1 MFNCEFVK
9 KRSLLLQ
16 KNKQTKKLVVKSVIT
31 VCLLL
36 LIFCCGYTSSVD
48 EKITEEELTQDITT
62 QIENQ
67 LGNIDF
73 GELEEIIKSLSDEQ
87 KDLFGNES
95 FLNKVKLIIS
105 GEFKGLGE
113 NAVQAISAIVFEDLI
128 KLLPIMASI
137 LAIGILSGMLG
148 QISSNNNNSKS
159 LGDIIH
165 FACFGLVLVI
175 VTGLVL
181 NLLNTTS
188 SILNSLKSQIDVV
201 FPILLT
207 LLTAIGGN
215 VSVSVYQPTIAL
227 LSGSVMHVFNTV
239 LVPIFIFTFVFSII
253 TNLSKSVKL
262 SKFTS
267 FFTSLF
273 KYIIGTIFTVFLAFI
288 SIQGITAGS
297 IDGISVKTAKF
308 AMKSY
313 IPILGGYLADG
324 FNVIVASSVL
334 IKNAIG
340 ACGLLLIFIT
350 ILSPIISIILL
361 SLLLKL
367 TASILEPLTDGRI
380 STFLFSVSKTL
391 TMLMVI
397 LIGFSFMFLLIC
409 ALIMC
414 SANFI

>member
-1 MFNCEFVK
+1 MFNNQFVIAKQNIISKSK
-9 KRSLLLQ
+9 KI
-16 KNKQTKKLVVKSVIT
+16 KKTILKLALVFCL
-31 VCLLL
+31 CLLA
-36 LIFCCGYTSSVD
+36 FCSGYTPEIDSNV
-48 EKITEEELTQDITT
+48 TEEEIQQDINQ

-73 GELEEIIKSLSDEQ
+73 GELEEIIKNLSDEQ
-87 KDLFGNES
+87 KQIFGSGS
-95 FLNKVKLIIS
+95 FIEKVKLIIS
-105 GEFKGLGE
+105 GDFKGLGE
-113 NAVQAISAIVFEDLI
+113 NAVDAISTLI
-128 KLLPIMASI
+128 FDDIIKILPIMASI
-137 LAIGILSGMLG
+137 LAIGIIAGMLG
-148 QISSNNNNSKS
+148 QISSGNSSSKS

-165 FACFGLVLVI
+165 FACFGLILVI
-175 VTGLVL
+175 ITGLVL
-181 NLLNTTS
+181 NLLTS
-188 SILNSLKSQIDVV
+188 TANVLTSVKNQIDAI

-215 VSVSVYQPTIAL
+215 VSVSVYQPAIAL
-227 LSGSVMHVFNTV
+227 LSGSVMHIFNSL

-253 TNLSKSVKL
+253 SNLSKSVKL
-262 SKFTS
+262 NKFTS
-267 FFTSLF
+267 FFSSLF

-334 IKNAIG
+334 IKNAVG
-340 ACGLLLIFIT
+340 ACGLLAIFVT

-367 TASILEPLTDGRI
+367 TASVLEPLSDGRI
-380 STFLFSVSKTL
+380 SSFLFSVSKSL

-397 LIGFSFMFLLIC
+397 LIGFSFMFLLLC

-414 SANFI
+414 SANFV